1 MAITI
6 EQQPRNFSPNKNPL
20 ICVLTSDNSDEDGFR
35 IRCEL
40 VYGDTTSVIVF
51 LAPNPNGSVV
61 FDAMQFVGGRTKLT
75 NPTPNT
81 SHALIDLALEQ
92 TILNNSYEVNFTEW
106 WLIDGV
112 LTENDDSEESTGSIF
127 YYSGYFD
134 NKAPFNPDTDGSS
147 VEYSFALDGNTKR
160 MFSDRK
166 YDTHIWPMAASLGI
180 APSTQTIYIPAFET
194 DYGILSLPGD
204 SEQVIPASLAQ
215 KIQVTIYASNGAP
228 TSFTETPDGARFI
241 DCGLYPAN
249 LNQNTLGFPKP
260 SDFPNWRFYT
270 VRALTSSNAA
280 CSAIYVFYNASLYGQ
295 TDCKHDRVRIA
306 WANSRGGW
314 DYFNFIKRNEESL
327 NVNRKQYTKIRGN
340 YGTATESF
348 TYGSYDSGLTTLTT
362 TATKSITVN
371 SDWIS
376 ENEFIFLQS
385 LLVSDTIHWVQD
397 DGSFFPMVLDATDYT
412 LSRERNGKLKNASF
426 KFTMA
431 NDYI

>member
-6 EQQPRNFSPNKNPL
+6 EQQPRLFTPNKNPL
-20 ICVLTSDNSDEDGFR
+20 IFVLTSDNSDEDGFR
-35 IRCEL
+35 IKCEIVYNSTTL
-40 VYGDTTSVIVF
+40 VSVF

-61 FDAMQFVGGRTKLT
+61 FDAMQFVTGRANMD
-75 NPTPNT
+75 NPTPTN
-81 SHALIDLALEQ
+81 SHAVVDYGQ
-92 TILNNSYEVNFTEW
+92 NVRVFRVPFEVRFTEW

-112 LTENDDSEESTGSIF
+112 LTENDDSDESSNGIT

-134 NKAPFNPDTDGSS
+134 NKAPFNPDTSGSS

-166 YDTHIWPMAASLGI
+166 YDTNIWQMAASLGL
-180 APSTQTIYIPAFET
+180 APSTQTIFIPVFEN
-194 DYGILSLPGD
+194 DWGILSYGTID
-204 SEQVIPASLAQ
+204 CIAGSLADKLQ
-215 KIQVTIYASNGAP
+215 ITIYAANGSP
-228 TSFTETPDGARFI
+228 TTHTE
-241 DCGLYPAN
+241 GLEDYGFLDWGVYPAN
-249 LNQNTLGFPKP
+249 LNQNTLGYPKP

-270 VRALTSSNAA
+270 VRTVTTTDTI
-280 CSAIYVFYNASLYGQ
+280 CSATYVFYNASLYGQ

-327 NVNRKQYTKIRGN
+327 NVTRKQYTKIRGN
-340 YGTATESF
+340 YGTATDTF
-348 TYGSYDSGLTTLTT
+348 TYGSYDSGLTTLAT
-362 TATKSITVN
+362 TATKSLTVN

-397 DGSFFPMVLDATDYT
+397 DGSFFPVVLDATDYT
-412 LSRERNGKLKNASF
+412 LARERNGKLKNVSF